1 MDMRTERIH
10 YSGNGESLSYLNYF
24 FRNTVF
30 HIPRF
35 QYPYLNV
42 KNSLKEFVI
51 NSVSWPKVVNSKIS

>member
-1 MDMRTERIH
+1 MDMRTDRIH

-24 FRNTVF
+24 LRNTVF

-42 KNSLKEFVI
+42 KNNLKEFVT
-51 NSVSWPKVVNSKIS
+51 NSASWPKVVNSKIS